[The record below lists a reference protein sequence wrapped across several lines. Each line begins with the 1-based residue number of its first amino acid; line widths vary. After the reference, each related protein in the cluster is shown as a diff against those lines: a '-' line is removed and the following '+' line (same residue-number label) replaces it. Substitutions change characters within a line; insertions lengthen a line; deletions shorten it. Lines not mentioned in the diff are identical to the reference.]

1 MFFESYCTSPLDRPV
16 IVNKLEISDIRYIQG
31 VPRNMTFNKQL
42 FLVKQIFCLIMF
54 YFEINF
60 NIT

>member
-1 MFFESYCTSPLDRPV
+1 MNLN
-16 IVNKLEISDIRYIQG
+16 VNTIKINKYTNMARHLQG

-42 FLVKQIFCLIMF
+42 FLVKQIFCLILF

-60 NIT
+60 NRT

>member
-1 MFFESYCTSPLDRPV
+1 MIKLQG
-16 IVNKLEISDIRYIQG
+16 IVDIQG

-42 FLVKQIFCLIMF
+42 FLVKQIFCFILF